1 MNSLTLPRWFGRK
14 KRKEKEE
21 EKAKRKSVNLSEN
34 PYENL
39 QFLQPPPMSSLM
51 SNGVNADLD
60 VNEAIRGC
68 SAASEAVVQY
78 RFHSTP
84 LGDRSSSRVDDYF
97 DDDLY
102 EDQHL
107 SNSRE
112 GQNQPQPR
120 RSRPFSFDEL
130 SSQGQ
135 IWSYFQQHQGIIKYF
150 SSN

>member
-21 EKAKRKSVNLSEN
+21 EKRKSVNLSEN

-68 SAASEAVVQY
+68 SAASEAAVVQY

-135 IWSYFQQHQGIIKYF
+135 IWSYLQQGII
-150 SSN
+150 

>member
-21 EKAKRKSVNLSEN
+21 EKRKSVNLSEN

-135 IWSYFQQHQGIIKYF
+135 IWSYFQEQGIIKYF
-150 SSN
+150 KSN

>member
-14 KRKEKEE
+14 KRKEKVE

-68 SAASEAVVQY
+68 SAASEAAVVQY

-135 IWSYFQQHQGIIKYF
+135 IWSYLQQGII
-150 SSN
+150 

>member
-14 KRKEKEE
+14 KRKEKET
-21 EKAKRKSVNLSEN
+21 EKKKRQSVILGEN

-39 QFLQPPPMSSLM
+39 QFLQPLAMASSTL
-51 SNGVNADLD
+51 SNGEAIADLD

-68 SAASEAVVQY
+68 SGASEAVVQY

-84 LGDRSSSRVDDYF
+84 LGDRSSTSPSRVDDYF

-112 GQNQPQPR
+112 GQPR

-135 IWSYFQQHQGIIKYF
+135 IWSYLQQGII
-150 SSN
+150 

>member
-68 SAASEAVVQY
+68 STASEAAVVQY

-107 SNSRE
+107 SNSRDL
-112 GQNQPQPR
+112 NQPQPR

-135 IWSYFQQHQGIIKYF
+135 IWSYFQEHQGII
-150 SSN
+150 